1 MNKKLVSSSVFVL
14 LLLGG
19 IILWGCKQNFSQIS
33 EKKIVAY
40 LPMWAMPYTPDWEK
54 ITHLCLA
61 FGFVQA
67 DGTLDMEMVSP
78 YRAIID
84 TAHQHGVKVLLSI
97 GGGGSRY
104 FSAALLNDSSRNVLV
119 NNLCIN
125 VDSLHL
131 DGIDVDFEEWD
142 GGEQGASEL
151 DLEKRVVLEYF
162 YRELR
167 SALGAE
173 KLLSAAVNA
182 GWDTGGWGTY
192 NCFNNTMHQNLDFVS
207 LMIYDETG
215 PWSGTRTGAHS
226 SWTFFEQAIHHWLDN
241 RELPKG
247 KLVAGVPFYGY
258 QFSKKGYAADA
269 KGIAYKKIIEMYPG
283 QNVHLNDSIG
293 LLYYNGMPTIKKKVE
308 YIKDKGLG
316 GIMFWEITQ
325 DSDNPEKSLLNLIYR
340 LMSN

>member
-1 MNKKLVSSSVFVL
+1 MYEYLKRNRVMNKKLMSSSVFVL

-19 IILWGCKQNFSQIS
+19 SILWGCKQNFSQIS

-125 VDSLHL
+125 IDSLHL

-142 GGEQGASEL
+142 G
-151 DLEKRVVLEYF
+151 RV
-162 YRELR
+162 
-167 SALGAE
+167 
-173 KLLSAAVNA
+173 
-182 GWDTGGWGTY
+182 
-192 NCFNNTMHQNLDFVS
+192 
-207 LMIYDETG
+207 
-215 PWSGTRTGAHS
+215 
-226 SWTFFEQAIHHWLDN
+226 
-241 RELPKG
+241 
-247 KLVAGVPFYGY
+247 
-258 QFSKKGYAADA
+258 
-269 KGIAYKKIIEMYPG
+269 
-283 QNVHLNDSIG
+283 
-293 LLYYNGMPTIKKKVE
+293 
-308 YIKDKGLG
+308 
-316 GIMFWEITQ
+316 
-325 DSDNPEKSLLNLIYR
+325 NLIWRNGLYWNIFIVSYVQYLVR
-340 LMSN
+340 KNCCLLPLMQVGIQVDGGLITASIIRCIRIWILSV